1 MAKDD
6 FLWWQRR
13 LKHMAQYFSAYRI
26 DHILGFFR
34 IWEIPGDCTTG
45 GGGGREGQSRRQGNA
60 GEGGQGRGKVQGGKG
75 QWRRRRRERSQGAS
89 SAAVMRWGSRNVEE
103 EEECKGL

>member
-45 GGGGREGQSRRQGNA
+45 GVWGGEGLSTRQGKA
-60 GEGGQGRGKVQGGKG
+60 GEGDQGGISCALIGGLAAKAK
-75 QWRRRRRERSQGAS
+75 RS
-89 SAAVMRWGSRNVEE
+89 GS
-103 EEECKGL
+103 

>member
-45 GGGGREGQSRRQGNA
+45 GVWGGGGTQHEA
-60 GEGGQGRGKVQGGKG
+60 GQGRG
-75 QWRRRRRERSQGAS
+75 RRPGRNQLCIDRGVGSQGKEKWELGQVGFEHVLVFLRS
-89 SAAVMRWGSRNVEE
+89 
-103 EEECKGL
+103 